1 MLYQKLQ
8 DTRNK
13 AKSRSLLTQKENQSN
28 FSSLISKES
37 LGKIKKVK
45 KVAIENIDPEFKE
58 NVVVTY
64 DAPKPIIFE
73 ENKPE
78 ILETPIVEIKQEQ
91 AIQQIQET
99 YTEKPLLKPVVDD
112 IYLEVSMLE
121 GEITESFNLEN
132 TKTITGIIQRNPRK
146 VRVELF

>member
-45 KVAIENIDPEFKE
+45 KVAVENIDPEFME

-64 DAPKPIIFE
+64 DAHHPIIFE

>member
-13 AKSRSLLTQKENQSN
+13 AKSRSLLTQKENQPN
-28 FSSLISKES
+28 FSSLINKES

-45 KVAIENIDPEFKE
+45 KVAVENIDPEFKE
-58 NVVVTY
+58 DVVVTY
-64 DAPKPIIFE
+64 DAPKPITFE
-73 ENKPE
+73 EKKPE

-91 AIQQIQET
+91 AVQQIQET
-99 YTEKPLLKPVVDD
+99 YTEMPLLKPVVDD

-146 VRVELF
+146 VRVEFY